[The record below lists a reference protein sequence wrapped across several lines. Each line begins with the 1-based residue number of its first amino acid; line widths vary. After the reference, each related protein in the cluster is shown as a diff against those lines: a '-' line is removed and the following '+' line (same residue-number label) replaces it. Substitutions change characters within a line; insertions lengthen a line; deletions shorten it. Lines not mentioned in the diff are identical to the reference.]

1 MILHSCKHALRH
13 LLQMYS
19 IFMMAML
26 VTHHPAHRMS
36 CRFMRDLPYSIDILA
51 ENVLDPSHVPFSH
64 HGMMGNFMTCLLCIA
79 CTHLAHV

>member
-1 MILHSCKHALRH
+1 
-13 LLQMYS
+13 
-19 IFMMAML
+19 MMAML
-26 VTHHPAHRMS
+26 VTHYPAHRLS

-79 CTHLAHV
+79 ARVWLMFRVSHVYLHC